1 MKRFVTLVCGTALT
15 LMLTGAAFAGT
26 VSKTLTFSDPVQVN
40 GTTLQPGDYKVT
52 FDDNAP
58 TTQLTF
64 KKGKKE
70 VATAQAQ
77 VKPADRMI
85 HTTSVEFNTEG
96 STRKLQQIQFGGS
109 NQALVLAEGGSNST
123 SGQ

>member
-1 MKRFVTLVCGTALT
+1 
-15 LMLTGAAFAGT
+15 MLTGAAFAGT
-26 VSKTLTFSDPVQVN
+26 VSKTLTFTDPVQIN

-58 TTQLTF
+58 TTQVTF
-64 KKGKKE
+64 KQGKKE

-77 VKPADRMI
+77 VKQAE
-85 HTTSVEFNTEG
+85 TKVNATSVEFNSEG

-109 NQALVLAEGGSNST
+109 N
-123 SGQ
+123 SGAGDF

>member
-1 MKRFVTLVCGTALT
+1 MKRFATLVCGTALT
-15 LMLTGAAFAGT
+15 LMLTGAAFAGNVT
-26 VSKTLTFSDPVQVN
+26 KTLTFSDPVQVN

-64 KKGKKE
+64 KKGKKD
-70 VATAQAQ
+70 VASTQVQ
-77 VKPADRMI
+77 VKPAPSKAY
-85 HTTSVEFNTEG
+85 TTSVEYNGEG
-96 STRKLQQIQFGGS
+96 SSRKIQQIQFGGT
-109 NQALVLAEGGSNST
+109 NQLLVVSENGSSAS

>member
-1 MKRFVTLVCGTALT
+1 MKRFATFVCGTALT
-15 LMLTGAAFAGT
+15 LLLTGAAFAGT
-26 VSKTLTFSDPVQVN
+26 VSKTVTFTDPVQVN

-70 VATAQAQ
+70 VASAQAQ
-77 VKPADRMI
+77 VKQADRKVNA
-85 HTTSVEFNTEG
+85 TSVEFNSEG
-96 STRKLQQIQFGGS
+96 STRTLQQIQFGGS
-109 NQALVLAEGGSNST
+109 TQALVLSAGGSNS
-123 SGQ
+123 SPGQ

>member
-1 MKRFVTLVCGTALT
+1 MKRFATLVCGTALT

-26 VSKTLTFSDPVQVN
+26 VSKTLTFTDPVQVN

-52 FDDNAP
+52 FDNSAP

-64 KKGKKE
+64 KKGKKD

-77 VKPADRMI
+77 VKPANKKAY
-85 HTTSVEFNTEG
+85 TTSVEFNGEG
-96 STRKLQQIQFGGS
+96 SSRKIQQIQFGGTE
-109 NQALVLAEGGSNST
+109 QMLVLSDNGSST
-123 SGQ
+123 SSGQ

>member
-1 MKRFVTLVCGTALT
+1 MKRLSTVLCGTALS

-26 VSKTLTFSDPVQVN
+26 VSKTLTFENPVTVN

-52 FDDNAP
+52 YDNASP
-58 TTQLTF
+58 NTQLTF

-70 VATAQAQ
+70 VATVSVQ
-77 VKPADRMI
+77 VKEVGSKTN
-85 HTTSVEFNTEG
+85 TTSVTYNTQG
-96 STRKLQQIQFGGS
+96 STQTVQQIQFGGS
-109 NQALVLAEGGSNST
+109 TQALVLSQGGSNPT

>member
-1 MKRFVTLVCGTALT
+1 MKRFATLVCGTALT

-52 FDDNAP
+52 FDDGAP

-77 VKPADRMI
+77 IKPADRMM
-85 HTTSVEFNTEG
+85 HTTSLEFNGEG
-96 STRKLQQIQFGGS
+96 ASRKLQLIQFGGS
-109 NQALVLAEGGSNST
+109 TQALVLSDAGSNSST
-123 SGQ
+123 GQ

>member
-1 MKRFVTLVCGTALT
+1 MKRFATLICGTALT

-26 VSKTLTFSDPVQVN
+26 VSKTLTFTDPVQIN

-58 TTQLTF
+58 TTQVTF
-64 KKGKKE
+64 KQGKKE

-77 VKPADRMI
+77 VKPAERKVNA
-85 HTTSVEFNTEG
+85 TSVEFNSEG

-109 NQALVLAEGGSNST
+109 TQALVISEGGSNSS

>member
-1 MKRFVTLVCGTALT
+1 MKRFATLVCGTALT

-26 VSKTLTFSDPVQVN
+26 VSKTLTFSDPVQIN

-52 FDDNAP
+52 FDDKAP

-70 VATAQAQ
+70 VATAQAE
-77 VKPADRMI
+77 VKKADRKVNA
-85 HTTSVEFNTEG
+85 TSVEFNGEG
-96 STRKLQQIQFGGS
+96 ASRKI
-109 NQALVLAEGGSNST
+109 
-123 SGQ
+123 

>member
-1 MKRFVTLVCGTALT
+1 MKRFATLLCGTALS

-26 VSKTLTFSDPVQVN
+26 VSKTLTFQDPVNVN

-52 FDDNAP
+52 YDDSSASP
-58 TTQLTF
+58 QLTF

-77 VKPADRMI
+77 VKQA
-85 HTTSVEFNTEG
+85 TTKASTTAVEFNGEG
-96 STRKLQQIQFGGS
+96 SNRTLQQIQFGGS
-109 NQALVLAEGGSNST
+109 TQALVLSANGST
-123 SGQ
+123 STPGQ

>member
-26 VSKTLTFSDPVQVN
+26 VSKTVTFSDPVQVN

-52 FDDNAP
+52 FDDSAP
-58 TTQLTF
+58 STQLTF

-77 VKPADRMI
+77 VKQAT
-85 HTTSVEFNTEG
+85 HANTTSVEFNNEG
-96 STRKLQQIQFGGS
+96 SSRTVQQIQFGGTS
-109 NQALVLAEGGSNST
+109 QMLVLSGGASNSS

>member
-1 MKRFVTLVCGTALT
+1 MKRLSTILCGTALA

-26 VSKTLTFSDPVQVN
+26 VSKTLTFENPVSVN

-52 FDDNAP
+52 FDDNSP

-70 VATAQAQ
+70 VATAPAQ
-77 VKPADRMI
+77 VKQVGTKVNA
-85 HTTSVEFNTEG
+85 TSVEFNTEG

-109 NQALVLAEGGSNST
+109 TQALVLSEGGSNST

>member
-77 VKPADRMI
+77 VKPADRKI

>member
-1 MKRFVTLVCGTALT
+1 MKRFATLVCGTALT

-26 VSKTLTFSDPVQVN
+26 VSKTLTFTDPVQVN

-52 FDDNAP
+52 FDNNAP

-64 KKGKKE
+64 KKGKKD

-77 VKPADRMI
+77 VKPAGKKAY
-85 HTTSVEFNTEG
+85 TTSVEFNGEG
-96 STRKLQQIQFGGS
+96 SSRKIQQIQFGGTE
-109 NQALVLAEGGSNST
+109 QMLVLSDNGSSSS

>member
-58 TTQLTF
+58 TTQLTL

-77 VKPADRMI
+77 VKPADRTI
-85 HTTSVEFNTEG
+85 HTTSLQFSGEG
-96 STRKLQQIQFGGS
+96 ISRTLQQIQFGGS
-109 NQALVLAEGGSNST
+109 NQALVLSGGGSNS
-123 SGQ
+123 S

>member
-1 MKRFVTLVCGTALT
+1 MKRFATLVCGTALT

-26 VSKTLTFSDPVQVN
+26 VSKTVTFSNPVQVN

-52 FDDNAP
+52 FDDAAP

-77 VKPADRMI
+77 VKQASNKVNA
-85 HTTSVEFNTEG
+85 TSVEFNSEG

-109 NQALVLAEGGSNST
+109 TQALVLSDAGSSST

>member
-1 MKRFVTLVCGTALT
+1 MKRFASLLCGTALT

-52 FDDNAP
+52 FDDTTP

-77 VKPADRMI
+77 VKPADKR
-85 HTTSVEFNTEG
+85 HTTSLEFNGEG
-96 STRKLQQIQFGGS
+96 NSRTLQQIQFGGS
-109 NQALVLAEGGSNST
+109 SQALVLSGGGSNPS